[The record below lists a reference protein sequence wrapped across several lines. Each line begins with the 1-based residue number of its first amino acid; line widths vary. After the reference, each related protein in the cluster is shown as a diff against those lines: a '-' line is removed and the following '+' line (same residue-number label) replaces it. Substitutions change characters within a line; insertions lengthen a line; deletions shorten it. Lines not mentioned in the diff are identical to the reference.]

1 MLLGVVIAF
10 TGTSAIVGFPT
21 GREIITLWMLA
32 VLLAACGGDVR
43 LWRRVVVRDWV
54 PLFAVLFAY
63 DLLRGLA
70 NKVGGWMFDLP
81 RWVSSTEIP
90 VTTARAHLTE
100 PLAADR
106 TLFDGTVPTV
116 WLQQHF
122 YDVGVAHW
130 YDRIALPVYL
140 SHFVVSLVLAVVL
153 WCVNYRLFRSY
164 LVTLVALTAMT
175 LVTYVLYPAVPPW
188 MAALNHH
195 LPAVHRVVED
205 TLSVLDAETL
215 SSVVE
220 QGTAYSNP
228 VAAVPSLHAAVP
240 MMLLLFFW
248 REVRARSRL
257 LLALYGLLMA
267 LTLVYTGEHYV
278 VDVLLGW
285 SYAAATVVGVRVV
298 TRVRG
303 RSRAAA

>member
-1 MLLGVVIAF
+1 M
-10 TGTSAIVGFPT
+10 
-21 GREIITLWMLA
+21 
-32 VLLAACGGDVR
+32 
-43 LWRRVVVRDWV
+43 

-81 RWVSSTEIP
+81 RWVSSTEVP
-90 VTTARAHLTE
+90 ATTARAHLAE
-100 PLAADR
+100 PLNVDK
-106 TLFDGTVPTV
+106 TLFGGQVPTV

-122 YDVGVAHW
+122 YDAGVAHW
-130 YDRIALPVYL
+130 YDRIAVPVYL
-140 SHFVVSLVLAVVL
+140 SHFVVSLLLAVVL
-153 WCVNYRLFRSY
+153 WCVNYRLFRRY
-164 LVTLVALTAMT
+164 LATLVSLTTVT
-175 LVTYVLYPAVPPW
+175 LVTYLLYPAVPPW

-228 VAAVPSLHAAVP
+228 VAAIPSLHAAVP

-248 REVRARSRL
+248 REVGVGRRV
-257 LLALYGLLMA
+257 LLALYGALMA
-267 LTLVYTGEHYV
+267 VTLVYTGEHYV
-278 VDVLLGW
+278 VDVLIGW
-285 SYAAATVVGVRVV
+285 VYAAAAVFGVRAA
-298 TRVRG
+298 VRH
-303 RSRAAA
+303 RTPVAMPAVRE